1 MYEGKKESRDELFLK
16 IWTTNEKDIQK
27 MIKADAYLQLMHAFP
42 RLRGF
47 KTLLG
52 LDLDPLGAL
61 VDIARME
68 KEKKGSSA
76 WP

>member
-1 MYEGKKESRDELFLK
+1 MRKHPKNDRNRVG
-16 IWTTNEKDIQK
+16 
-27 MIKADAYLQLMHAFP
+27 AYLQLMHAFP

-52 LDLDPLGAL
+52 LDLDPLGVL

-68 KEKKGSSA
+68 RRKRKGA
-76 WP
+76 ALWP

>member
-1 MYEGKKESRDELFLK
+1 
-16 IWTTNEKDIQK
+16 
-27 MIKADAYLQLMHAFP
+27 MHAFP

-52 LDLDPLGAL
+52 LDLDPLGVL

-68 KEKKGSSA
+68 KVKKGSSA
-76 WP
+76 EALTKKKKLYS